1 MKKQKNNLKYK
12 YQFSFEYKDIK
23 IPFYLYLFENLDSI
37 EVYIQADGYGVID
50 FLYGLPEPFYT
61 KKLVE
66 DITLLDED
74 LKQDCINYL
83 CNYAPELYTD
93 DLYDNLE
100 LVKIY

>member
-1 MKKQKNNLKYK
+1 MKKLENNLKYK

-50 FLYGLPEPFYT
+50 LLYGLPVPFYT
-61 KKLVE
+61 KKLVD
-66 DITLLDED
+66 DIIQLNDG
-74 LKQDCINYL
+74 LKQDCIIYL
-83 CNYAPELYTD
+83 CNHAPEWYTD

-100 LVKIY
+100 LIKIY